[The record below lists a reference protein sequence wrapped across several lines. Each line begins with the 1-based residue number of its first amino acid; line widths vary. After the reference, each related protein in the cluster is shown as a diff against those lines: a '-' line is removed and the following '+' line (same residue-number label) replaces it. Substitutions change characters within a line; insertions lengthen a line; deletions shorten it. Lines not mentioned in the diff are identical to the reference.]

1 MVAGCLPICRAGAGC
16 VRGRVRRDMVS
27 RKEESDADKDEEE
40 LRGGIL
46 VLCANL
52 NFLFL
57 EVSADT
63 LGIPVGV

>member
-1 MVAGCLPICRAGAGC
+1 M
-16 VRGRVRRDMVS
+16 MS

-40 LRGGIL
+40 LRGRIL

-52 NFLFL
+52 DFLSL
-57 EVSADT
+57 EVSANT

>member
-1 MVAGCLPICRAGAGC
+1 
-16 VRGRVRRDMVS
+16 MVS
-27 RKEESDADKDEEE
+27 RKEKESDADKDEDK
-40 LRGGIL
+40 LRGRIL

-52 NFLFL
+52 DFLSL